1 MKLTRFLFVF
11 LILLLTY
18 QTGYGAKFSFQDR
31 KERALA
37 KKRKKE
43 LKQET
48 NSQSSE
54 IGQEEEEIE
63 ESQSFMP
70 DESEGPPE
78 NF

>member
-1 MKLTRFLFVF
+1 
-11 LILLLTY
+11 
-18 QTGYGAKFSFQDR
+18 
-31 KERALA
+31 
-37 KKRKKE
+37 

>member
-11 LILLLTY
+11 LIPLLTY

-43 LKQET
+43 LKQEKKK
-48 NSQSSE
+48 QLAE
-54 IGQEEEEIE
+54 KEKE
-63 ESQSFMP
+63 
-70 DESEGPPE
+70 
-78 NF
+78 